1 MMRELTIEEKNISLK
16 NKNALEKRNEHLKIE
31 IDYENWLLFKDGL
44 KMNFE
49 KQFEEHRILLREKQ
63 NEKKEN
69 EIIINQIR
77 DMIERGVEIKE
88 GEKR

>member
-1 MMRELTIEEKNISLK
+1 MRELTIEEKNISLK